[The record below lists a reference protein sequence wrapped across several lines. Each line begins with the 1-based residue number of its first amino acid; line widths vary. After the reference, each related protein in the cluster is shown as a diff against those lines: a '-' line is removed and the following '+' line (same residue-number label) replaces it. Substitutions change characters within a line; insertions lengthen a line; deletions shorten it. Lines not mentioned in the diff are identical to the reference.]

1 MATSKPRVIK
11 DFEKLSADMQEAVK
25 AAYPT
30 GYFKFMVDYFD
41 REGNKKSALPFETDE
56 FFYLIKMPVSKPKS
70 EEDEDGNGSS
80 KSRRKSNDDFAD
92 LDRLG
97 REEEKSEEMESDFE
111 EF

>member
-70 EEDEDGNGSS
+70 DDEEGNGSS
-80 KSRRKSNDDFAD
+80 EGRRKSNDDFAD
-92 LDRLG
+92 LDKLG
-97 REEEKSEEMESDFE
+97 REEETTEEMETDFE